1 MQTNNNLIA
10 KNKKLKIIHIII
22 LVIGA
27 IFMIGSGLHTN
38 IWFDETYTVGLVNHS
53 FVDIAKIGAADVHPL
68 FYYMFAKFF
77 TLFTGNSIISLRMFS
92 VIGMICLSLLGYTH
106 IRKDF
111 GEKTGI
117 IYSFLIMFLPVTLL
131 YSSEIRMYSWAAV
144 LVTLTGIYAYRIIRK
159 ESNIKNWILFGL
171 FSLLSAYTHYFAMM
185 AIGIINIMLFAYTI
199 KNKKYIKEFLITG
212 ISQIVLF
219 IPRIDSILKQA
230 LRVSGGFWIK
240 VKYPDVIF
248 DILSF
253 NFIGMIESKIIKA
266 IIFIVASLLIVY
278 IAINIIKNKKKDK
291 NISVCIWAISI
302 YFGVIILSL
311 LLSFVTDIFTTRY
324 TLPMIGLL
332 VFAISYVCSLENKKW
347 VLISFMSIIVILF
360 GISTYNVYL
369 ENYDNSNKKLE
380 DEINNVVQEGDI
392 FIYREIGAGSV
403 VAIKYPNNKQYY
415 YNAYH
420 WTVEEAYKAYAPQME
435 TVEDLSVLDNI
446 KGRIIVIDDGS
457 TALYDELKEK
467 ENIETIKKPEKI
479 NMKYKNLNYTISIL
493 NKIN

>member
-1 MQTNNNLIA
+1 
-10 KNKKLKIIHIII
+10 
-22 LVIGA
+22 
-27 IFMIGSGLHTN
+27 MIV
-38 IWFDETYTVGLVNHS
+38 F
-53 FVDIAKIGAADVHPL
+53 
-68 FYYMFAKFF
+68 
-77 TLFTGNSIISLRMFS
+77 
-92 VIGMICLSLLGYTH
+92 
-106 IRKDF
+106 
-111 GEKTGI
+111 
-117 IYSFLIMFLPVTLL
+117 
-131 YSSEIRMYSWAAV
+131 
-144 LVTLTGIYAYRIIRK
+144 
-159 ESNIKNWILFGL
+159 
-171 FSLLSAYTHYFAMM
+171 
-185 AIGIINIMLFAYTI
+185 
-199 KNKKYIKEFLITG
+199 
-212 ISQIVLF
+212 
-219 IPRIDSILKQA
+219 LKQA

-240 VKYPDVIF
+240 VKYPDVIL

-253 NFIGMIESKIIKA
+253 NFTGMIESKIIKA

-291 NISVCIWAISI
+291 NISVCIWAISV

>member
-1 MQTNNNLIA
+1 
-10 KNKKLKIIHIII
+10 
-22 LVIGA
+22 
-27 IFMIGSGLHTN
+27 MIV
-38 IWFDETYTVGLVNHS
+38 F
-53 FVDIAKIGAADVHPL
+53 
-68 FYYMFAKFF
+68 
-77 TLFTGNSIISLRMFS
+77 
-92 VIGMICLSLLGYTH
+92 
-106 IRKDF
+106 
-111 GEKTGI
+111 
-117 IYSFLIMFLPVTLL
+117 
-131 YSSEIRMYSWAAV
+131 
-144 LVTLTGIYAYRIIRK
+144 
-159 ESNIKNWILFGL
+159 
-171 FSLLSAYTHYFAMM
+171 
-185 AIGIINIMLFAYTI
+185 
-199 KNKKYIKEFLITG
+199 
-212 ISQIVLF
+212 
-219 IPRIDSILKQA
+219 LKQA

-253 NFIGMIESKIIKA
+253 NFTGMIESKIIKA

-415 YNAYH
+415 YNVYH

>member
-1 MQTNNNLIA
+1 
-10 KNKKLKIIHIII
+10 
-22 LVIGA
+22 
-27 IFMIGSGLHTN
+27 MIV
-38 IWFDETYTVGLVNHS
+38 F
-53 FVDIAKIGAADVHPL
+53 
-68 FYYMFAKFF
+68 
-77 TLFTGNSIISLRMFS
+77 
-92 VIGMICLSLLGYTH
+92 
-106 IRKDF
+106 
-111 GEKTGI
+111 
-117 IYSFLIMFLPVTLL
+117 
-131 YSSEIRMYSWAAV
+131 
-144 LVTLTGIYAYRIIRK
+144 
-159 ESNIKNWILFGL
+159 
-171 FSLLSAYTHYFAMM
+171 
-185 AIGIINIMLFAYTI
+185 
-199 KNKKYIKEFLITG
+199 
-212 ISQIVLF
+212 
-219 IPRIDSILKQA
+219 LKQA

-253 NFIGMIESKIIKA
+253 NFTGMIESKIIKA

-291 NISVCIWAISI
+291 NISVCIWAISV

-332 VFAISYVCSLENKKW
+332 VLAISYVCSLENKKW

-369 ENYDNSNKKLE
+369 KNYDNSNKKLE
-380 DEINNVVQEGDI
+380 EEINNVVQEGDI

>member
-1 MQTNNNLIA
+1 
-10 KNKKLKIIHIII
+10 
-22 LVIGA
+22 
-27 IFMIGSGLHTN
+27 MIV
-38 IWFDETYTVGLVNHS
+38 F
-53 FVDIAKIGAADVHPL
+53 
-68 FYYMFAKFF
+68 
-77 TLFTGNSIISLRMFS
+77 
-92 VIGMICLSLLGYTH
+92 
-106 IRKDF
+106 
-111 GEKTGI
+111 
-117 IYSFLIMFLPVTLL
+117 
-131 YSSEIRMYSWAAV
+131 
-144 LVTLTGIYAYRIIRK
+144 
-159 ESNIKNWILFGL
+159 
-171 FSLLSAYTHYFAMM
+171 
-185 AIGIINIMLFAYTI
+185 
-199 KNKKYIKEFLITG
+199 
-212 ISQIVLF
+212 
-219 IPRIDSILKQA
+219 LKQA

-240 VKYPDVIF
+240 VKYPDVIL

-253 NFIGMIESKIIKA
+253 NFTGMIESKIIKA

-380 DEINNVVQEGDI
+380 EEINNVVQEGDI

>member
-1 MQTNNNLIA
+1 
-10 KNKKLKIIHIII
+10 
-22 LVIGA
+22 
-27 IFMIGSGLHTN
+27 MIV
-38 IWFDETYTVGLVNHS
+38 F
-53 FVDIAKIGAADVHPL
+53 
-68 FYYMFAKFF
+68 
-77 TLFTGNSIISLRMFS
+77 
-92 VIGMICLSLLGYTH
+92 
-106 IRKDF
+106 
-111 GEKTGI
+111 
-117 IYSFLIMFLPVTLL
+117 
-131 YSSEIRMYSWAAV
+131 
-144 LVTLTGIYAYRIIRK
+144 
-159 ESNIKNWILFGL
+159 
-171 FSLLSAYTHYFAMM
+171 
-185 AIGIINIMLFAYTI
+185 
-199 KNKKYIKEFLITG
+199 
-212 ISQIVLF
+212 
-219 IPRIDSILKQA
+219 LKQA

>member
-1 MQTNNNLIA
+1 
-10 KNKKLKIIHIII
+10 
-22 LVIGA
+22 
-27 IFMIGSGLHTN
+27 MIV
-38 IWFDETYTVGLVNHS
+38 F
-53 FVDIAKIGAADVHPL
+53 
-68 FYYMFAKFF
+68 
-77 TLFTGNSIISLRMFS
+77 
-92 VIGMICLSLLGYTH
+92 
-106 IRKDF
+106 
-111 GEKTGI
+111 
-117 IYSFLIMFLPVTLL
+117 
-131 YSSEIRMYSWAAV
+131 
-144 LVTLTGIYAYRIIRK
+144 
-159 ESNIKNWILFGL
+159 
-171 FSLLSAYTHYFAMM
+171 
-185 AIGIINIMLFAYTI
+185 
-199 KNKKYIKEFLITG
+199 
-212 ISQIVLF
+212 
-219 IPRIDSILKQA
+219 LKQA
-230 LRVSGGFWIK
+230 FRVSGGFWIK
-240 VKYPDVIF
+240 VKYPDVIL

-253 NFIGMIESKIIKA
+253 NFTGMIESKIIKA

-291 NISVCIWAISI
+291 NISVCIWAISV

>member
-1 MQTNNNLIA
+1 
-10 KNKKLKIIHIII
+10 
-22 LVIGA
+22 
-27 IFMIGSGLHTN
+27 MIV
-38 IWFDETYTVGLVNHS
+38 F
-53 FVDIAKIGAADVHPL
+53 
-68 FYYMFAKFF
+68 
-77 TLFTGNSIISLRMFS
+77 
-92 VIGMICLSLLGYTH
+92 
-106 IRKDF
+106 
-111 GEKTGI
+111 
-117 IYSFLIMFLPVTLL
+117 
-131 YSSEIRMYSWAAV
+131 
-144 LVTLTGIYAYRIIRK
+144 
-159 ESNIKNWILFGL
+159 
-171 FSLLSAYTHYFAMM
+171 
-185 AIGIINIMLFAYTI
+185 
-199 KNKKYIKEFLITG
+199 
-212 ISQIVLF
+212 
-219 IPRIDSILKQA
+219 LKQA
-230 LRVSGGFWIK
+230 FRVSGGFWIK
-240 VKYPDVIF
+240 VKYPDVIL

-253 NFIGMIESKIIKA
+253 NFTGMIESKIIKA

-291 NISVCIWAISI
+291 NISVCIWAIII

>member
-1 MQTNNNLIA
+1 
-10 KNKKLKIIHIII
+10 
-22 LVIGA
+22 
-27 IFMIGSGLHTN
+27 MIV
-38 IWFDETYTVGLVNHS
+38 F
-53 FVDIAKIGAADVHPL
+53 
-68 FYYMFAKFF
+68 
-77 TLFTGNSIISLRMFS
+77 
-92 VIGMICLSLLGYTH
+92 
-106 IRKDF
+106 
-111 GEKTGI
+111 
-117 IYSFLIMFLPVTLL
+117 
-131 YSSEIRMYSWAAV
+131 
-144 LVTLTGIYAYRIIRK
+144 
-159 ESNIKNWILFGL
+159 
-171 FSLLSAYTHYFAMM
+171 
-185 AIGIINIMLFAYTI
+185 
-199 KNKKYIKEFLITG
+199 
-212 ISQIVLF
+212 
-219 IPRIDSILKQA
+219 LKQA

-253 NFIGMIESKIIKA
+253 NFTGMIESKIIKA

-420 WTVEEAYKAYAPQME
+420 WTVE
-435 TVEDLSVLDNI
+435 DLSVLDNI

-479 NMKYKNLNYTISIL
+479 NMRYKNLNYTISIL

>member
-1 MQTNNNLIA
+1 
-10 KNKKLKIIHIII
+10 
-22 LVIGA
+22 
-27 IFMIGSGLHTN
+27 MIV
-38 IWFDETYTVGLVNHS
+38 F
-53 FVDIAKIGAADVHPL
+53 
-68 FYYMFAKFF
+68 
-77 TLFTGNSIISLRMFS
+77 
-92 VIGMICLSLLGYTH
+92 
-106 IRKDF
+106 
-111 GEKTGI
+111 
-117 IYSFLIMFLPVTLL
+117 
-131 YSSEIRMYSWAAV
+131 
-144 LVTLTGIYAYRIIRK
+144 
-159 ESNIKNWILFGL
+159 
-171 FSLLSAYTHYFAMM
+171 
-185 AIGIINIMLFAYTI
+185 
-199 KNKKYIKEFLITG
+199 
-212 ISQIVLF
+212 
-219 IPRIDSILKQA
+219 LKQA

-253 NFIGMIESKIIKA
+253 NFTGMIESKIIKA

-291 NISVCIWAISI
+291 NISVCIWAISV

-324 TLPMIGLL
+324 TLPMIGVL

-360 GISTYNVYL
+360 GISTYNFYL

>member
-1 MQTNNNLIA
+1 
-10 KNKKLKIIHIII
+10 
-22 LVIGA
+22 
-27 IFMIGSGLHTN
+27 MIV
-38 IWFDETYTVGLVNHS
+38 F
-53 FVDIAKIGAADVHPL
+53 
-68 FYYMFAKFF
+68 
-77 TLFTGNSIISLRMFS
+77 
-92 VIGMICLSLLGYTH
+92 
-106 IRKDF
+106 
-111 GEKTGI
+111 
-117 IYSFLIMFLPVTLL
+117 
-131 YSSEIRMYSWAAV
+131 
-144 LVTLTGIYAYRIIRK
+144 
-159 ESNIKNWILFGL
+159 
-171 FSLLSAYTHYFAMM
+171 
-185 AIGIINIMLFAYTI
+185 
-199 KNKKYIKEFLITG
+199 
-212 ISQIVLF
+212 
-219 IPRIDSILKQA
+219 LKQA

-253 NFIGMIESKIIKA
+253 NFTGMIESKIIKA

-403 VAIKYPNNKQYY
+403 VAIKYLNNKQYY

>member
-1 MQTNNNLIA
+1 
-10 KNKKLKIIHIII
+10 
-22 LVIGA
+22 
-27 IFMIGSGLHTN
+27 MIV
-38 IWFDETYTVGLVNHS
+38 F
-53 FVDIAKIGAADVHPL
+53 
-68 FYYMFAKFF
+68 
-77 TLFTGNSIISLRMFS
+77 
-92 VIGMICLSLLGYTH
+92 
-106 IRKDF
+106 
-111 GEKTGI
+111 
-117 IYSFLIMFLPVTLL
+117 
-131 YSSEIRMYSWAAV
+131 
-144 LVTLTGIYAYRIIRK
+144 
-159 ESNIKNWILFGL
+159 
-171 FSLLSAYTHYFAMM
+171 
-185 AIGIINIMLFAYTI
+185 
-199 KNKKYIKEFLITG
+199 
-212 ISQIVLF
+212 
-219 IPRIDSILKQA
+219 LKQA

-253 NFIGMIESKIIKA
+253 NFTGMIESKIIKA

-420 WTVEEAYKAYAPQME
+420 WTIEEAYKAYAPQME

>member
-1 MQTNNNLIA
+1 
-10 KNKKLKIIHIII
+10 
-22 LVIGA
+22 
-27 IFMIGSGLHTN
+27 MIV
-38 IWFDETYTVGLVNHS
+38 F
-53 FVDIAKIGAADVHPL
+53 
-68 FYYMFAKFF
+68 
-77 TLFTGNSIISLRMFS
+77 
-92 VIGMICLSLLGYTH
+92 
-106 IRKDF
+106 
-111 GEKTGI
+111 
-117 IYSFLIMFLPVTLL
+117 
-131 YSSEIRMYSWAAV
+131 
-144 LVTLTGIYAYRIIRK
+144 
-159 ESNIKNWILFGL
+159 
-171 FSLLSAYTHYFAMM
+171 
-185 AIGIINIMLFAYTI
+185 
-199 KNKKYIKEFLITG
+199 
-212 ISQIVLF
+212 
-219 IPRIDSILKQA
+219 LKQA
-230 LRVSGGFWIK
+230 FRVSGGFWIK
-240 VKYPDVIF
+240 VKYPDVIL

-253 NFIGMIESKIIKA
+253 NFTGMIESKIIKA

-278 IAINIIKNKKKDK
+278 IAINIIKKKKKDK

>member
-1 MQTNNNLIA
+1 
-10 KNKKLKIIHIII
+10 
-22 LVIGA
+22 
-27 IFMIGSGLHTN
+27 MIV
-38 IWFDETYTVGLVNHS
+38 F
-53 FVDIAKIGAADVHPL
+53 
-68 FYYMFAKFF
+68 
-77 TLFTGNSIISLRMFS
+77 
-92 VIGMICLSLLGYTH
+92 
-106 IRKDF
+106 
-111 GEKTGI
+111 
-117 IYSFLIMFLPVTLL
+117 
-131 YSSEIRMYSWAAV
+131 
-144 LVTLTGIYAYRIIRK
+144 
-159 ESNIKNWILFGL
+159 
-171 FSLLSAYTHYFAMM
+171 
-185 AIGIINIMLFAYTI
+185 
-199 KNKKYIKEFLITG
+199 
-212 ISQIVLF
+212 
-219 IPRIDSILKQA
+219 LKQA

-253 NFIGMIESKIIKA
+253 NFTGMIESKIIKA

-291 NISVCIWAISI
+291 NISVCIWAISV

-435 TVEDLSVLDNI
+435 TVEDLSALDNI

>member
-1 MQTNNNLIA
+1 
-10 KNKKLKIIHIII
+10 
-22 LVIGA
+22 
-27 IFMIGSGLHTN
+27 MIV
-38 IWFDETYTVGLVNHS
+38 F
-53 FVDIAKIGAADVHPL
+53 
-68 FYYMFAKFF
+68 
-77 TLFTGNSIISLRMFS
+77 
-92 VIGMICLSLLGYTH
+92 
-106 IRKDF
+106 
-111 GEKTGI
+111 
-117 IYSFLIMFLPVTLL
+117 
-131 YSSEIRMYSWAAV
+131 
-144 LVTLTGIYAYRIIRK
+144 
-159 ESNIKNWILFGL
+159 
-171 FSLLSAYTHYFAMM
+171 
-185 AIGIINIMLFAYTI
+185 
-199 KNKKYIKEFLITG
+199 
-212 ISQIVLF
+212 
-219 IPRIDSILKQA
+219 LKQA
-230 LRVSGGFWIK
+230 FRVSGGFWIK
-240 VKYPDVIF
+240 VKYPDVIL

-253 NFIGMIESKIIKA
+253 NFTGMIESKIIKA

-467 ENIETIKKPEKI
+467 ENIKTIKKPEKI

>member
-1 MQTNNNLIA
+1 
-10 KNKKLKIIHIII
+10 
-22 LVIGA
+22 
-27 IFMIGSGLHTN
+27 MIV
-38 IWFDETYTVGLVNHS
+38 F
-53 FVDIAKIGAADVHPL
+53 
-68 FYYMFAKFF
+68 
-77 TLFTGNSIISLRMFS
+77 
-92 VIGMICLSLLGYTH
+92 
-106 IRKDF
+106 
-111 GEKTGI
+111 
-117 IYSFLIMFLPVTLL
+117 
-131 YSSEIRMYSWAAV
+131 
-144 LVTLTGIYAYRIIRK
+144 
-159 ESNIKNWILFGL
+159 
-171 FSLLSAYTHYFAMM
+171 
-185 AIGIINIMLFAYTI
+185 
-199 KNKKYIKEFLITG
+199 
-212 ISQIVLF
+212 
-219 IPRIDSILKQA
+219 LKQA
-230 LRVSGGFWIK
+230 FRVSGGFWIK
-240 VKYPDVIF
+240 VKYPDVIL

-253 NFIGMIESKIIKA
+253 NFTGMIESKIIKA

-392 FIYREIGAGSV
+392 FIYREIGAGSI

>member
-1 MQTNNNLIA
+1 
-10 KNKKLKIIHIII
+10 
-22 LVIGA
+22 
-27 IFMIGSGLHTN
+27 MIV
-38 IWFDETYTVGLVNHS
+38 F
-53 FVDIAKIGAADVHPL
+53 
-68 FYYMFAKFF
+68 
-77 TLFTGNSIISLRMFS
+77 
-92 VIGMICLSLLGYTH
+92 
-106 IRKDF
+106 
-111 GEKTGI
+111 
-117 IYSFLIMFLPVTLL
+117 
-131 YSSEIRMYSWAAV
+131 
-144 LVTLTGIYAYRIIRK
+144 
-159 ESNIKNWILFGL
+159 
-171 FSLLSAYTHYFAMM
+171 
-185 AIGIINIMLFAYTI
+185 
-199 KNKKYIKEFLITG
+199 
-212 ISQIVLF
+212 
-219 IPRIDSILKQA
+219 LKQA

-253 NFIGMIESKIIKA
+253 NFTGMIESKIIKA

-291 NISVCIWAISI
+291 NISVCIWAISV

-347 VLISFMSIIVILF
+347 VLISFISIIVILF

-380 DEINNVVQEGDI
+380 EEINNVVQEGDI

>member
-1 MQTNNNLIA
+1 
-10 KNKKLKIIHIII
+10 
-22 LVIGA
+22 
-27 IFMIGSGLHTN
+27 MIV
-38 IWFDETYTVGLVNHS
+38 F
-53 FVDIAKIGAADVHPL
+53 
-68 FYYMFAKFF
+68 
-77 TLFTGNSIISLRMFS
+77 
-92 VIGMICLSLLGYTH
+92 
-106 IRKDF
+106 
-111 GEKTGI
+111 
-117 IYSFLIMFLPVTLL
+117 
-131 YSSEIRMYSWAAV
+131 
-144 LVTLTGIYAYRIIRK
+144 
-159 ESNIKNWILFGL
+159 
-171 FSLLSAYTHYFAMM
+171 
-185 AIGIINIMLFAYTI
+185 
-199 KNKKYIKEFLITG
+199 
-212 ISQIVLF
+212 
-219 IPRIDSILKQA
+219 LKQA
-230 LRVSGGFWIK
+230 FRVSGGFWIK
-240 VKYPDVIF
+240 VKYPDVIL

-253 NFIGMIESKIIKA
+253 NFTGMIESKIIKA

-302 YFGVIILSL
+302 YYGVIILSL

>member
-1 MQTNNNLIA
+1 
-10 KNKKLKIIHIII
+10 
-22 LVIGA
+22 
-27 IFMIGSGLHTN
+27 MIV
-38 IWFDETYTVGLVNHS
+38 F
-53 FVDIAKIGAADVHPL
+53 
-68 FYYMFAKFF
+68 
-77 TLFTGNSIISLRMFS
+77 
-92 VIGMICLSLLGYTH
+92 
-106 IRKDF
+106 
-111 GEKTGI
+111 
-117 IYSFLIMFLPVTLL
+117 
-131 YSSEIRMYSWAAV
+131 
-144 LVTLTGIYAYRIIRK
+144 
-159 ESNIKNWILFGL
+159 
-171 FSLLSAYTHYFAMM
+171 
-185 AIGIINIMLFAYTI
+185 
-199 KNKKYIKEFLITG
+199 
-212 ISQIVLF
+212 
-219 IPRIDSILKQA
+219 LKQA

-253 NFIGMIESKIIKA
+253 NFTGMIESKIIKA

-347 VLISFMSIIVILF
+347 VLISFTSIIVILF

-479 NMKYKNLNYTISIL
+479 NMRYKNLNYTISIL

>member
-1 MQTNNNLIA
+1 
-10 KNKKLKIIHIII
+10 
-22 LVIGA
+22 
-27 IFMIGSGLHTN
+27 MIV
-38 IWFDETYTVGLVNHS
+38 F
-53 FVDIAKIGAADVHPL
+53 
-68 FYYMFAKFF
+68 
-77 TLFTGNSIISLRMFS
+77 
-92 VIGMICLSLLGYTH
+92 
-106 IRKDF
+106 
-111 GEKTGI
+111 
-117 IYSFLIMFLPVTLL
+117 
-131 YSSEIRMYSWAAV
+131 
-144 LVTLTGIYAYRIIRK
+144 
-159 ESNIKNWILFGL
+159 
-171 FSLLSAYTHYFAMM
+171 
-185 AIGIINIMLFAYTI
+185 
-199 KNKKYIKEFLITG
+199 
-212 ISQIVLF
+212 
-219 IPRIDSILKQA
+219 LKQA

-253 NFIGMIESKIIKA
+253 NFTGMIESKIIKA

>member
-1 MQTNNNLIA
+1 
-10 KNKKLKIIHIII
+10 
-22 LVIGA
+22 
-27 IFMIGSGLHTN
+27 MIV
-38 IWFDETYTVGLVNHS
+38 F
-53 FVDIAKIGAADVHPL
+53 
-68 FYYMFAKFF
+68 
-77 TLFTGNSIISLRMFS
+77 
-92 VIGMICLSLLGYTH
+92 
-106 IRKDF
+106 
-111 GEKTGI
+111 
-117 IYSFLIMFLPVTLL
+117 
-131 YSSEIRMYSWAAV
+131 
-144 LVTLTGIYAYRIIRK
+144 
-159 ESNIKNWILFGL
+159 
-171 FSLLSAYTHYFAMM
+171 
-185 AIGIINIMLFAYTI
+185 
-199 KNKKYIKEFLITG
+199 
-212 ISQIVLF
+212 
-219 IPRIDSILKQA
+219 LKQA
-230 LRVSGGFWIK
+230 FRVSGGFWIK
-240 VKYPDVIF
+240 VKYPDVIL

-253 NFIGMIESKIIKA
+253 NFTGMIESKIIKA

-360 GISTYNVYL
+360 GISKYNVYL

>member
-1 MQTNNNLIA
+1 
-10 KNKKLKIIHIII
+10 
-22 LVIGA
+22 
-27 IFMIGSGLHTN
+27 MIV
-38 IWFDETYTVGLVNHS
+38 F
-53 FVDIAKIGAADVHPL
+53 
-68 FYYMFAKFF
+68 
-77 TLFTGNSIISLRMFS
+77 
-92 VIGMICLSLLGYTH
+92 
-106 IRKDF
+106 
-111 GEKTGI
+111 
-117 IYSFLIMFLPVTLL
+117 
-131 YSSEIRMYSWAAV
+131 
-144 LVTLTGIYAYRIIRK
+144 
-159 ESNIKNWILFGL
+159 
-171 FSLLSAYTHYFAMM
+171 
-185 AIGIINIMLFAYTI
+185 
-199 KNKKYIKEFLITG
+199 
-212 ISQIVLF
+212 
-219 IPRIDSILKQA
+219 LKQA

-253 NFIGMIESKIIKA
+253 NFTGMIESKIIKA

-278 IAINIIKNKKKDK
+278 IAINIVKNKKKDK
-291 NISVCIWAISI
+291 NISVCIWAISV

-435 TVEDLSVLDNI
+435 TVEDLSALDNI

>member
-1 MQTNNNLIA
+1 
-10 KNKKLKIIHIII
+10 
-22 LVIGA
+22 
-27 IFMIGSGLHTN
+27 MIV
-38 IWFDETYTVGLVNHS
+38 F
-53 FVDIAKIGAADVHPL
+53 
-68 FYYMFAKFF
+68 
-77 TLFTGNSIISLRMFS
+77 
-92 VIGMICLSLLGYTH
+92 
-106 IRKDF
+106 
-111 GEKTGI
+111 
-117 IYSFLIMFLPVTLL
+117 
-131 YSSEIRMYSWAAV
+131 
-144 LVTLTGIYAYRIIRK
+144 
-159 ESNIKNWILFGL
+159 
-171 FSLLSAYTHYFAMM
+171 
-185 AIGIINIMLFAYTI
+185 
-199 KNKKYIKEFLITG
+199 
-212 ISQIVLF
+212 
-219 IPRIDSILKQA
+219 LKQA

-253 NFIGMIESKIIKA
+253 NFTGMIESKIIKA

-278 IAINIIKNKKKDK
+278 IAINIIKNKKKDE

-415 YNAYH
+415 YNVYH

>member
-1 MQTNNNLIA
+1 
-10 KNKKLKIIHIII
+10 
-22 LVIGA
+22 
-27 IFMIGSGLHTN
+27 MIV
-38 IWFDETYTVGLVNHS
+38 F
-53 FVDIAKIGAADVHPL
+53 
-68 FYYMFAKFF
+68 
-77 TLFTGNSIISLRMFS
+77 
-92 VIGMICLSLLGYTH
+92 
-106 IRKDF
+106 
-111 GEKTGI
+111 
-117 IYSFLIMFLPVTLL
+117 
-131 YSSEIRMYSWAAV
+131 
-144 LVTLTGIYAYRIIRK
+144 
-159 ESNIKNWILFGL
+159 
-171 FSLLSAYTHYFAMM
+171 
-185 AIGIINIMLFAYTI
+185 
-199 KNKKYIKEFLITG
+199 
-212 ISQIVLF
+212 
-219 IPRIDSILKQA
+219 LKQA

-253 NFIGMIESKIIKA
+253 NFTGMIESKIIKA

-291 NISVCIWAISI
+291 NISVCIWAISV

-324 TLPMIGLL
+324 TLPMIGVL

>member
-1 MQTNNNLIA
+1 
-10 KNKKLKIIHIII
+10 
-22 LVIGA
+22 
-27 IFMIGSGLHTN
+27 MIV
-38 IWFDETYTVGLVNHS
+38 F
-53 FVDIAKIGAADVHPL
+53 
-68 FYYMFAKFF
+68 
-77 TLFTGNSIISLRMFS
+77 
-92 VIGMICLSLLGYTH
+92 
-106 IRKDF
+106 
-111 GEKTGI
+111 
-117 IYSFLIMFLPVTLL
+117 
-131 YSSEIRMYSWAAV
+131 
-144 LVTLTGIYAYRIIRK
+144 
-159 ESNIKNWILFGL
+159 
-171 FSLLSAYTHYFAMM
+171 
-185 AIGIINIMLFAYTI
+185 
-199 KNKKYIKEFLITG
+199 
-212 ISQIVLF
+212 
-219 IPRIDSILKQA
+219 LKQA

-253 NFIGMIESKIIKA
+253 NFTGMIESKIIKA

-278 IAINIIKNKKKDK
+278 IAINIIKNKKKDE

-332 VFAISYVCSLENKKW
+332 GFAISYVCSLENKKW

-415 YNAYH
+415 YNVYH

>member
-1 MQTNNNLIA
+1 
-10 KNKKLKIIHIII
+10 
-22 LVIGA
+22 
-27 IFMIGSGLHTN
+27 MIV
-38 IWFDETYTVGLVNHS
+38 F
-53 FVDIAKIGAADVHPL
+53 
-68 FYYMFAKFF
+68 
-77 TLFTGNSIISLRMFS
+77 
-92 VIGMICLSLLGYTH
+92 
-106 IRKDF
+106 
-111 GEKTGI
+111 
-117 IYSFLIMFLPVTLL
+117 
-131 YSSEIRMYSWAAV
+131 
-144 LVTLTGIYAYRIIRK
+144 
-159 ESNIKNWILFGL
+159 
-171 FSLLSAYTHYFAMM
+171 
-185 AIGIINIMLFAYTI
+185 
-199 KNKKYIKEFLITG
+199 
-212 ISQIVLF
+212 
-219 IPRIDSILKQA
+219 LKQA

-253 NFIGMIESKIIKA
+253 NFTGMIESKIIKA

-347 VLISFMSIIVILF
+347 VLISFMSIIVILS

>member
-1 MQTNNNLIA
+1 LI
-10 KNKKLKIIHIII
+10 
-22 LVIGA
+22 V
-27 IFMIGSGLHTN
+27 F
-38 IWFDETYTVGLVNHS
+38 
-53 FVDIAKIGAADVHPL
+53 
-68 FYYMFAKFF
+68 
-77 TLFTGNSIISLRMFS
+77 
-92 VIGMICLSLLGYTH
+92 
-106 IRKDF
+106 
-111 GEKTGI
+111 
-117 IYSFLIMFLPVTLL
+117 
-131 YSSEIRMYSWAAV
+131 
-144 LVTLTGIYAYRIIRK
+144 
-159 ESNIKNWILFGL
+159 
-171 FSLLSAYTHYFAMM
+171 
-185 AIGIINIMLFAYTI
+185 
-199 KNKKYIKEFLITG
+199 
-212 ISQIVLF
+212 
-219 IPRIDSILKQA
+219 LKQA

-240 VKYPDVIF
+240 VKYPDVIL

-253 NFIGMIESKIIKA
+253 NFTGMIESKIIKA

>member
-1 MQTNNNLIA
+1 
-10 KNKKLKIIHIII
+10 
-22 LVIGA
+22 
-27 IFMIGSGLHTN
+27 MIV
-38 IWFDETYTVGLVNHS
+38 F
-53 FVDIAKIGAADVHPL
+53 
-68 FYYMFAKFF
+68 
-77 TLFTGNSIISLRMFS
+77 
-92 VIGMICLSLLGYTH
+92 
-106 IRKDF
+106 
-111 GEKTGI
+111 
-117 IYSFLIMFLPVTLL
+117 
-131 YSSEIRMYSWAAV
+131 
-144 LVTLTGIYAYRIIRK
+144 
-159 ESNIKNWILFGL
+159 
-171 FSLLSAYTHYFAMM
+171 
-185 AIGIINIMLFAYTI
+185 
-199 KNKKYIKEFLITG
+199 
-212 ISQIVLF
+212 
-219 IPRIDSILKQA
+219 LKQA

-360 GISTYNVYL
+360 GITTYNVYL

>member
-1 MQTNNNLIA
+1 
-10 KNKKLKIIHIII
+10 
-22 LVIGA
+22 
-27 IFMIGSGLHTN
+27 MIV
-38 IWFDETYTVGLVNHS
+38 F
-53 FVDIAKIGAADVHPL
+53 
-68 FYYMFAKFF
+68 
-77 TLFTGNSIISLRMFS
+77 
-92 VIGMICLSLLGYTH
+92 
-106 IRKDF
+106 
-111 GEKTGI
+111 
-117 IYSFLIMFLPVTLL
+117 
-131 YSSEIRMYSWAAV
+131 
-144 LVTLTGIYAYRIIRK
+144 
-159 ESNIKNWILFGL
+159 
-171 FSLLSAYTHYFAMM
+171 
-185 AIGIINIMLFAYTI
+185 
-199 KNKKYIKEFLITG
+199 
-212 ISQIVLF
+212 
-219 IPRIDSILKQA
+219 LKQA
-230 LRVSGGFWIK
+230 FRVSGGFWIK
-240 VKYPDVIF
+240 VKYPDVIL

-253 NFIGMIESKIIKA
+253 NFTGMIESKIIKA

>member
-1 MQTNNNLIA
+1 
-10 KNKKLKIIHIII
+10 
-22 LVIGA
+22 
-27 IFMIGSGLHTN
+27 
-38 IWFDETYTVGLVNHS
+38 
-53 FVDIAKIGAADVHPL
+53 
-68 FYYMFAKFF
+68 
-77 TLFTGNSIISLRMFS
+77 
-92 VIGMICLSLLGYTH
+92 
-106 IRKDF
+106 
-111 GEKTGI
+111 
-117 IYSFLIMFLPVTLL
+117 
-131 YSSEIRMYSWAAV
+131 MYA
-144 LVTLTGIYAYRIIRK
+144 
-159 ESNIKNWILFGL
+159 
-171 FSLLSAYTHYFAMM
+171 
-185 AIGIINIMLFAYTI
+185 
-199 KNKKYIKEFLITG
+199 
-212 ISQIVLF
+212 
-219 IPRIDSILKQA
+219 
-230 LRVSGGFWIK
+230 
-240 VKYPDVIF
+240 
-248 DILSF
+248 
-253 NFIGMIESKIIKA
+253 
-266 IIFIVASLLIVY
+266 
-278 IAINIIKNKKKDK
+278 
-291 NISVCIWAISI
+291 WAISI

-311 LLSFVTDIFTTRY
+311 LLSFVTDIFKTRY

>member
-1 MQTNNNLIA
+1 LI
-10 KNKKLKIIHIII
+10 
-22 LVIGA
+22 V
-27 IFMIGSGLHTN
+27 F
-38 IWFDETYTVGLVNHS
+38 
-53 FVDIAKIGAADVHPL
+53 
-68 FYYMFAKFF
+68 
-77 TLFTGNSIISLRMFS
+77 
-92 VIGMICLSLLGYTH
+92 
-106 IRKDF
+106 
-111 GEKTGI
+111 
-117 IYSFLIMFLPVTLL
+117 
-131 YSSEIRMYSWAAV
+131 
-144 LVTLTGIYAYRIIRK
+144 
-159 ESNIKNWILFGL
+159 
-171 FSLLSAYTHYFAMM
+171 
-185 AIGIINIMLFAYTI
+185 
-199 KNKKYIKEFLITG
+199 
-212 ISQIVLF
+212 
-219 IPRIDSILKQA
+219 LKQA
-230 LRVSGGFWIK
+230 FRVSGGFWIK
-240 VKYPDVIF
+240 VKYPDVIL

-253 NFIGMIESKIIKA
+253 NFTGMIESKIIKA

>member
-1 MQTNNNLIA
+1 
-10 KNKKLKIIHIII
+10 
-22 LVIGA
+22 
-27 IFMIGSGLHTN
+27 MIV
-38 IWFDETYTVGLVNHS
+38 F
-53 FVDIAKIGAADVHPL
+53 
-68 FYYMFAKFF
+68 
-77 TLFTGNSIISLRMFS
+77 
-92 VIGMICLSLLGYTH
+92 
-106 IRKDF
+106 
-111 GEKTGI
+111 
-117 IYSFLIMFLPVTLL
+117 
-131 YSSEIRMYSWAAV
+131 
-144 LVTLTGIYAYRIIRK
+144 
-159 ESNIKNWILFGL
+159 
-171 FSLLSAYTHYFAMM
+171 
-185 AIGIINIMLFAYTI
+185 
-199 KNKKYIKEFLITG
+199 
-212 ISQIVLF
+212 
-219 IPRIDSILKQA
+219 LKQA
-230 LRVSGGFWIK
+230 FRVSGGFWIK
-240 VKYPDVIF
+240 VKYPDVIL

-253 NFIGMIESKIIKA
+253 NFTGMIESKIIKA

-446 KGRIIVIDDGS
+446 KGRIKVIDDGS

>member
-1 MQTNNNLIA
+1 
-10 KNKKLKIIHIII
+10 
-22 LVIGA
+22 
-27 IFMIGSGLHTN
+27 MIV
-38 IWFDETYTVGLVNHS
+38 F
-53 FVDIAKIGAADVHPL
+53 
-68 FYYMFAKFF
+68 
-77 TLFTGNSIISLRMFS
+77 
-92 VIGMICLSLLGYTH
+92 
-106 IRKDF
+106 
-111 GEKTGI
+111 
-117 IYSFLIMFLPVTLL
+117 
-131 YSSEIRMYSWAAV
+131 
-144 LVTLTGIYAYRIIRK
+144 
-159 ESNIKNWILFGL
+159 
-171 FSLLSAYTHYFAMM
+171 
-185 AIGIINIMLFAYTI
+185 
-199 KNKKYIKEFLITG
+199 
-212 ISQIVLF
+212 
-219 IPRIDSILKQA
+219 LKQA

-253 NFIGMIESKIIKA
+253 NFTGMIESKIIKA

-278 IAINIIKNKKKDK
+278 IAINIIKNKKKDE

-415 YNAYH
+415 YNVYH

-446 KGRIIVIDDGS
+446 KGKIIVIDDGS

>member
-1 MQTNNNLIA
+1 
-10 KNKKLKIIHIII
+10 
-22 LVIGA
+22 
-27 IFMIGSGLHTN
+27 
-38 IWFDETYTVGLVNHS
+38 
-53 FVDIAKIGAADVHPL
+53 
-68 FYYMFAKFF
+68 
-77 TLFTGNSIISLRMFS
+77 
-92 VIGMICLSLLGYTH
+92 
-106 IRKDF
+106 
-111 GEKTGI
+111 
-117 IYSFLIMFLPVTLL
+117 
-131 YSSEIRMYSWAAV
+131 
-144 LVTLTGIYAYRIIRK
+144 
-159 ESNIKNWILFGL
+159 
-171 FSLLSAYTHYFAMM
+171 
-185 AIGIINIMLFAYTI
+185 
-199 KNKKYIKEFLITG
+199 
-212 ISQIVLF
+212 
-219 IPRIDSILKQA
+219 
-230 LRVSGGFWIK
+230 
-240 VKYPDVIF
+240 
-248 DILSF
+248 
-253 NFIGMIESKIIKA
+253 MIESKIIKA

-291 NISVCIWAISI
+291 NISVCIWAISV

-479 NMKYKNLNYTISIL
+479 NIKYKNLNYTISIL

>member
-1 MQTNNNLIA
+1 
-10 KNKKLKIIHIII
+10 
-22 LVIGA
+22 
-27 IFMIGSGLHTN
+27 MIV
-38 IWFDETYTVGLVNHS
+38 F
-53 FVDIAKIGAADVHPL
+53 
-68 FYYMFAKFF
+68 
-77 TLFTGNSIISLRMFS
+77 
-92 VIGMICLSLLGYTH
+92 
-106 IRKDF
+106 
-111 GEKTGI
+111 
-117 IYSFLIMFLPVTLL
+117 
-131 YSSEIRMYSWAAV
+131 
-144 LVTLTGIYAYRIIRK
+144 
-159 ESNIKNWILFGL
+159 
-171 FSLLSAYTHYFAMM
+171 
-185 AIGIINIMLFAYTI
+185 
-199 KNKKYIKEFLITG
+199 
-212 ISQIVLF
+212 
-219 IPRIDSILKQA
+219 LKQA

-253 NFIGMIESKIIKA
+253 NFTGMIESKIIKA

-291 NISVCIWAISI
+291 NISVCIWTISI

>member
-1 MQTNNNLIA
+1 
-10 KNKKLKIIHIII
+10 
-22 LVIGA
+22 
-27 IFMIGSGLHTN
+27 MIV
-38 IWFDETYTVGLVNHS
+38 F
-53 FVDIAKIGAADVHPL
+53 
-68 FYYMFAKFF
+68 
-77 TLFTGNSIISLRMFS
+77 
-92 VIGMICLSLLGYTH
+92 
-106 IRKDF
+106 
-111 GEKTGI
+111 
-117 IYSFLIMFLPVTLL
+117 
-131 YSSEIRMYSWAAV
+131 
-144 LVTLTGIYAYRIIRK
+144 
-159 ESNIKNWILFGL
+159 
-171 FSLLSAYTHYFAMM
+171 
-185 AIGIINIMLFAYTI
+185 
-199 KNKKYIKEFLITG
+199 
-212 ISQIVLF
+212 
-219 IPRIDSILKQA
+219 LKQA

-240 VKYPDVIF
+240 VKYPDVIL

-253 NFIGMIESKIIKA
+253 NFTGMIESKIIKA

-435 TVEDLSVLDNI
+435 TVEDLSALDNI

>member
-1 MQTNNNLIA
+1 
-10 KNKKLKIIHIII
+10 
-22 LVIGA
+22 
-27 IFMIGSGLHTN
+27 MIV
-38 IWFDETYTVGLVNHS
+38 F
-53 FVDIAKIGAADVHPL
+53 
-68 FYYMFAKFF
+68 
-77 TLFTGNSIISLRMFS
+77 
-92 VIGMICLSLLGYTH
+92 
-106 IRKDF
+106 
-111 GEKTGI
+111 
-117 IYSFLIMFLPVTLL
+117 
-131 YSSEIRMYSWAAV
+131 
-144 LVTLTGIYAYRIIRK
+144 
-159 ESNIKNWILFGL
+159 
-171 FSLLSAYTHYFAMM
+171 
-185 AIGIINIMLFAYTI
+185 
-199 KNKKYIKEFLITG
+199 
-212 ISQIVLF
+212 
-219 IPRIDSILKQA
+219 LKQA
-230 LRVSGGFWIK
+230 FRVSGGFWIK
-240 VKYPDVIF
+240 VKYPDVIL

-253 NFIGMIESKIIKA
+253 NFTGMIESKIIKA

-380 DEINNVVQEGDI
+380 DEINNVLQEGDI

>member
-1 MQTNNNLIA
+1 
-10 KNKKLKIIHIII
+10 
-22 LVIGA
+22 
-27 IFMIGSGLHTN
+27 MIV
-38 IWFDETYTVGLVNHS
+38 F
-53 FVDIAKIGAADVHPL
+53 
-68 FYYMFAKFF
+68 
-77 TLFTGNSIISLRMFS
+77 
-92 VIGMICLSLLGYTH
+92 
-106 IRKDF
+106 
-111 GEKTGI
+111 
-117 IYSFLIMFLPVTLL
+117 
-131 YSSEIRMYSWAAV
+131 
-144 LVTLTGIYAYRIIRK
+144 
-159 ESNIKNWILFGL
+159 
-171 FSLLSAYTHYFAMM
+171 
-185 AIGIINIMLFAYTI
+185 
-199 KNKKYIKEFLITG
+199 
-212 ISQIVLF
+212 
-219 IPRIDSILKQA
+219 LKQA
-230 LRVSGGFWIK
+230 FRVSGGFWIK
-240 VKYPDVIF
+240 VKYPDVIL

-253 NFIGMIESKIIKA
+253 NFTGMIESKIIKA

-311 LLSFVTDIFTTRY
+311 LLSLVTDIFTTRY

>member
-1 MQTNNNLIA
+1 
-10 KNKKLKIIHIII
+10 
-22 LVIGA
+22 
-27 IFMIGSGLHTN
+27 MIV
-38 IWFDETYTVGLVNHS
+38 F
-53 FVDIAKIGAADVHPL
+53 
-68 FYYMFAKFF
+68 
-77 TLFTGNSIISLRMFS
+77 
-92 VIGMICLSLLGYTH
+92 
-106 IRKDF
+106 
-111 GEKTGI
+111 
-117 IYSFLIMFLPVTLL
+117 
-131 YSSEIRMYSWAAV
+131 
-144 LVTLTGIYAYRIIRK
+144 
-159 ESNIKNWILFGL
+159 
-171 FSLLSAYTHYFAMM
+171 
-185 AIGIINIMLFAYTI
+185 
-199 KNKKYIKEFLITG
+199 
-212 ISQIVLF
+212 
-219 IPRIDSILKQA
+219 LKQA
-230 LRVSGGFWIK
+230 FRVSGGFWIK
-240 VKYPDVIF
+240 VKYPDVIL

-253 NFIGMIESKIIKA
+253 NFTGMIESKIIKA

-467 ENIETIKKPEKI
+467 ENIETIKKPQKI
-479 NMKYKNLNYTISIL
+479 NMKYKDLNYTISIL

>member
-1 MQTNNNLIA
+1 
-10 KNKKLKIIHIII
+10 
-22 LVIGA
+22 
-27 IFMIGSGLHTN
+27 MIV
-38 IWFDETYTVGLVNHS
+38 F
-53 FVDIAKIGAADVHPL
+53 
-68 FYYMFAKFF
+68 
-77 TLFTGNSIISLRMFS
+77 
-92 VIGMICLSLLGYTH
+92 
-106 IRKDF
+106 
-111 GEKTGI
+111 
-117 IYSFLIMFLPVTLL
+117 
-131 YSSEIRMYSWAAV
+131 
-144 LVTLTGIYAYRIIRK
+144 
-159 ESNIKNWILFGL
+159 
-171 FSLLSAYTHYFAMM
+171 
-185 AIGIINIMLFAYTI
+185 
-199 KNKKYIKEFLITG
+199 
-212 ISQIVLF
+212 
-219 IPRIDSILKQA
+219 LKQA

-253 NFIGMIESKIIKA
+253 NFTGMIESKIIKA

-291 NISVCIWAISI
+291 NISVCIWAISV

-380 DEINNVVQEGDI
+380 EEINNVVQEGDI